1 MAAGKMYRVYKKNTY
16 VPKSRS
22 KLTGPQRRQVK
33 ALIKAPMELK
43 YQEGTITDDFG
54 IPSTGATYQLSIIAQ
69 GDTDTERDGDQ
80 LTLSSVNIRGRVLV
94 GDTTN
99 IVRIIF
105 YQWRPITSPTIPD
118 ILSPG
123 VDATN
128 IDIFSLYN
136 HDKRSQF
143 KILSD
148 KTYVLAGFGTSA
160 SPYGPAS
167 EKYFTMTLNKKLI
180 KKLQYNNGSSTVGS
194 NQVWYLAISDS
205 QATPN
210 PTLSMKVR
218 FNFYDN

>member
-16 VPKSRS
+16 VPKARS
-22 KLTGPQRRQVK
+22 KLSGPQRRQVK

-54 IPSTGATYQLSIIAQ
+54 IPSSGATYQLSIIAQ

-80 LTLSSVNIRGRVLV
+80 LTLSSVNVRGRVHV

-99 IVRIIF
+99 KVRIIF
-105 YQWRPITSPTIPD
+105 YQWRPVSTPIISD
-118 ILSPG
+118 ILTAG
-123 VDATN
+123 VDGST
-128 IDIFSLYN
+128 IDTFSLYN

-160 SPYGPAS
+160 SPHGPAT
-167 EKYFTMTLNKKLI
+167 EKYFTLTFNKKLI
-180 KKLQYNNGSSTVGS
+180 KKLQYTNGSATVGS

-205 QATPN
+205 AATPN
-210 PTLSMKVR
+210 PLLSMKVR
-218 FNFYDN
+218 FNFYDD